1 MKKTFSI
8 TIINGKPTCAELAG
22 YELPELKFSH
32 QDLIDL
38 VQAIKDYTYESGGVL
53 GYDEREASEFVDIFL
68 NGRNRTPIA
77 IEVEMRYYYK
87 DCIQFDDTDTI
98 WIECYKSRFDELKKL
113 TMIETKEVPKLNPDG
128 TVKGTYIFNE

>member
-1 MKKTFSI
+1 MLKRFNI
-8 TIINGKPTCAELAG
+8 TITNGKPTCAELAG
-22 YELPELKFSH
+22 YELPEWKFSH

-77 IEVEMRYYYK
+77 IEVEMERVWNG
-87 DCIQFDDTDTI
+87 DCFDIPAT
-98 WIECYKSRFDELKKL
+98 
-113 TMIETKEVPKLNPDG
+113 NPDG
-128 TVKGTYIFNE
+128 TVKGRWVYE